1 MHGELEAA
9 LQSMKSQ
16 LEATESE
23 LDKQRA
29 LNEKLETDLLQMD
42 QRKGDVGGGAS
53 PANGTSTPVDVLA
66 GLELGKK
73 PGVSLLA
80 TESAQFRTNEMMN
93 LRNHQRGIH
102 LYHSHPQQIP
112 PSCRS

>member
-73 PGVSLLA
+73 PGVSLAPHKALSLELILCQ
-80 TESAQFRTNEMMN
+80 TPGITSEEYTYTIRT
-93 LRNHQRGIH
+93 I
-102 LYHSHPQQIP
+102 S
-112 PSCRS
+112 

>member
-9 LQSMKSQ
+9 LQSMRSQ

-42 QRKGDVGGGAS
+42 QRKGDVAGGAS

-73 PGVSLLA
+73 PGVSPKSYKPLGLEL
-80 TESAQFRTNEMMN
+80 TMSNC
-93 LRNHQRGIH
+93 RNHQRGIH
-102 LYHSHPQQIP
+102 LYHSHRQQIP